1 MKSPSYLSSSTIT
14 ATDDPKLSSSGKRS
28 NKSDSLFLIL
38 DGIGLVGR
46 DELLAQTCNRYPE
59 WCRFL
64 IIKGDVVLHC
74 I

>member
-1 MKSPSYLSSSTIT
+1 
-14 ATDDPKLSSSGKRS
+14 
-28 NKSDSLFLIL
+28 LIL

-64 IIKGDVVLHC
+64 IIKGDVVLYY